1 MVMLLGLARRTANKS
16 EKASLFYLPKSL
28 IWSAHMEDF
37 EAVRCPFPAAE
48 QPGRNVRDDREGG
61 VEIEIDV
68 LVGARCCEDAQ
79 RHIQADVCAQAVS
92 VTV

>member
-1 MVMLLGLARRTANKS
+1 MTHEEIAVVDLA
-16 EKASLFYLPKSL
+16 KSL
-28 IWSAHMEDF
+28 IWPAHMEDF
-37 EAVRCPFPAAE
+37 EAVCSPFPAAE
-48 QPGRNVRDDREGG
+48 QPGRNVRDDRECG